1 MGPDELEIEA
11 LTDNLPKVLEF
22 IDTKLEELECSMKA
36 QMQID
41 IAVEEIFVNI
51 ANYAYAPEVGMAT
64 IRIEAD
70 ESPTAVK
77 ITFIDKGVPYDP
89 LKKDDPD
96 VTSLQHFYTLLL
108 DWDARNKAG
117 LEPIKPYAED
127 LMSVS
132 SIEEMTRYYADPDRN
147 IFGTPMVSRKW

>member
-1 MGPDELEIEA
+1 MPDIFYFIRREEDMGPDELEIEA

-70 ESPTAVK
+70 ESPTALK

-96 VTSLQHFYTLLL
+96 VTLSVEERQIG
-108 DWDARNKAG
+108 G
-117 LEPIKPYAED
+117 LGIFMVKKSMDDMLYEYKD
-127 LMSVS
+127 GQ
-132 SIEEMTRYYADPDRN
+132 N
-147 IFGTPMVSRKW
+147 ILTIVKQL

>member
-22 IDTKLEELECSMKA
+22 IDTKLEELECPMKA

-70 ESPTAVK
+70 ESQTAVK

-96 VTSLQHFYTLLL
+96 VTLSVEERQIG
-108 DWDARNKAG
+108 G
-117 LEPIKPYAED
+117 LGIFMVKKSMDDMLYEYKD
-127 LMSVS
+127 GQ
-132 SIEEMTRYYADPDRN
+132 N
-147 IFGTPMVSRKW
+147 ILTIVKQL

>member
-51 ANYAYAPEVGMAT
+51 AHYAYAPEIGNAKVRVEVEEEPLTVM
-64 IRIEAD
+64 
-70 ESPTAVK
+70 
-77 ITFIDKGVPYDP
+77 ITFIDQGMPYDP
-89 LKKDDPD
+89 LARQDPD
-96 VTSLQHFYTLLL
+96 LTLPAEER
-108 DWDARNKAG
+108 DIGG
-117 LEPIKPYAED
+117 LGVFLTKKMMD
-127 LMSVS
+127 DVS
-132 SIEEMTRYYADPDRN
+132 YEYKDGSNVLRLKKRL
-147 IFGTPMVSRKW
+147 